1 MPSLKF
7 VLFQVS
13 LAILHSHRMWLG
25 MAMGWGWFEG
35 WGLRPCPTL
44 HDGENFLTSS
54 LLLGTSQSPAPPYKT
69 LLHVILPTTIIIVFN
84 KTYNINKNILKI
96 TNKFLSS
103 NQTNFWQKL
112 NNIIKMFNKTN
123 HNKNKNLKM
132 QNQ

>member
-1 MPSLKF
+1 
-7 VLFQVS
+7 
-13 LAILHSHRMWLG
+13 
-25 MAMGWGWFEG
+25 MAMGWGWSEG
-35 WGLRPCPTL
+35 WGFRSCPTL

-54 LLLGTSQSPAPPYKT
+54 LLLGTSQSPAPPCKT
-69 LLHVILPTTIIIVFN
+69 LLNVNLPTTITIVFN